1 MAKKPIPG
9 PANGHPFIVGHQYRN
24 RDGEYQ
30 VIDLNAPNM
39 TLRFLDGRTVQSPI
53 VLQACIWENI
63 QEGDDADF
71 AFESTY

>member
-1 MAKKPIPG
+1 MAKKPIPVR
-9 PANGHPFIVGHQYRN
+9 ANGHPFIVGQQYQN

-30 VIDLNAPNM
+30 VIQINEPNM
-39 TLRFLDGRTVQSPI
+39 TIRFLDGRTVQSSI
-53 VLQACIWENI
+53 VLQARIWENI